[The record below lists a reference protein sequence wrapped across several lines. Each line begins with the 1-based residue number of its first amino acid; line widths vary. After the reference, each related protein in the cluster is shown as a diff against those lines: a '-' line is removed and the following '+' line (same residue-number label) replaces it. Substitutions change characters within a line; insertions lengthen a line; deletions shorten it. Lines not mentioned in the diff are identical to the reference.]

1 MLRVC
6 KCPKCGT
13 IIVDDP
19 LWRPSGFKWGV
30 DFCSFD
36 DFKIINPKLAKD
48 LQDKKWV
55 EDELYLYR
63 RSRTNKVYRM
73 AKMEYTK
80 ETFLLHGFTQ
90 SATHKNP
97 FPKKYHY
104 ERLRKQGRKT
114 LAEFPSDSA
123 QTTKPEVLA

>member
-1 MLRVC
+1 MRVC
-6 KCPKCGT
+6 KCPDCGK

-30 DFCSFD
+30 DFCALT
-36 DFKIINPKLAKD
+36 DFKTINPVLAEQLKD
-48 LQDKKWV
+48 EQWV

-63 RSRTNKVYRM
+63 KSKTNKVYRM

-80 ETFLLHGFTQ
+80 ESFMLHGLTE

-97 FPKKYHY
+97 FPKNYHY
-104 ERLRKQGRKT
+104 ELLRKRGKKLDDFSEKR
-114 LAEFPSDSA
+114 
-123 QTTKPEVLA
+123 EVIS